1 MSLKNKI
8 VLITG
13 ASSGIGTACARALAE
28 RGYSVI
34 ASGRNEQ
41 RIQSLAESI
50 NGRFIVADLND
61 TNQIEKLFSEA
72 GEQIDILIN
81 SAGIAPKAPI
91 INGDLSNFRE
101 LLNVNVLALTLCC
114 QFALKKFDS
123 EKGGHIINLSS
134 MSGHRV
140 PPSGGFYAATKF
152 AVKAVTEAL
161 RFELKASNNKTR
173 VAMISPGFVDTP
185 LLDLYFKGDEEKLK
199 KLKNEIHML
208 DPINVAESVTHIIE
222 APSHVEIGDIQLRP
236 SEQGI

>member
-81 SAGIAPKAPI
+81 SAGVAPKAPI

-114 QFALKKFDS
+114 QFALKKFDPD
-123 EKGGHIINLSS
+123 KGGHIINLSS

-185 LLDLYFKGDEEKLK
+185 LLDLYFKGDEEKLE

-222 APSHVEIGDIQLRP
+222 SPSHVEIGDIQLRP

>member
-81 SAGIAPKAPI
+81 SAGVAPKAPI

-114 QFALKKFDS
+114 QFALKKFDPDR
-123 EKGGHIINLSS
+123 GGHSINLSS

-185 LLDLYFKGDEEKLK
+185 LLDLYFKGDEEKLE

-208 DPINVAESVTHIIE
+208 DPINVAESITHIIE
-222 APSHVEIGDIQLRP
+222 SPSHVEIGDIQLRP

>member
-81 SAGIAPKAPI
+81 SAGVAPKAPI

-114 QFALKKFDS
+114 QFALKKFDPD
-123 EKGGHIINLSS
+123 KGGHIINLSS

-185 LLDLYFKGDEEKLK
+185 LLDLYFKGDEEKLE

-208 DPINVAESVTHIIE
+208 DPINVAESITHIIE
-222 APSHVEIGDIQLRP
+222 SPSHVEIGDIQLRP

>member
-81 SAGIAPKAPI
+81 SAGVAPKAPI

-114 QFALKKFDS
+114 QFALKKFDPD
-123 EKGGHIINLSS
+123 KGGHIINLSS

-185 LLDLYFKGDEEKLK
+185 LLDLYFKGDEEKLE

-208 DPINVAESVTHIIE
+208 DPINVAESVVHIIE
-222 APSHVEIGDIQLRP
+222 SPSHVEIGDIQLRP

>member
-81 SAGIAPKAPI
+81 SAGVAPKAPI

-114 QFALKKFDS
+114 QFALKKFDPDR
-123 EKGGHIINLSS
+123 GGHIINLSS

-185 LLDLYFKGDEEKLK
+185 LLDLYFKGDEEKLE

-208 DPINVAESVTHIIE
+208 DPINVAESITHIIE
-222 APSHVEIGDIQLRP
+222 SPSHVEIGDIQLRP

>member
-81 SAGIAPKAPI
+81 SAGVAPKAPI

-114 QFALKKFDS
+114 QFALKKFDPD
-123 EKGGHIINLSS
+123 KGGHIINLSS

-222 APSHVEIGDIQLRP
+222 AASHVEIGDIQLRP

>member
-1 MSLKNKI
+1 
-8 VLITG
+8 
-13 ASSGIGTACARALAE
+13 
-28 RGYSVI
+28 
-34 ASGRNEQ
+34 
-41 RIQSLAESI
+41 
-50 NGRFIVADLND
+50 
-61 TNQIEKLFSEA
+61 
-72 GEQIDILIN
+72 
-81 SAGIAPKAPI
+81 
-91 INGDLSNFRE
+91 
-101 LLNVNVLALTLCC
+101 
-114 QFALKKFDS
+114 
-123 EKGGHIINLSS
+123 